1 MQRMLVLRVCLW
13 WLPFALMGCVDPW
26 VTALPTPAAI
36 HTSAPNL
43 STDYAGRAVLSWQ
56 RKAQETTV
64 LEYAVLTEGVWSKP
78 TEVARGTNWFVNWAD
93 IPAVQP
99 INDKFWVAHY
109 LQKTPGGKYAYDVQ
123 LRLSTDGGRT
133 WRDAGRPHTDD
144 TLSEHGFV
152 SMFPDGDRLGLVW
165 LDGRESKPPQDSS
178 AHHSSHGAM
187 TLRSAHLD
195 SQGRL
200 HNEQLVDA
208 RVCDC
213 CPTAASWTASG
224 PLVVYRDRSAGE
236 IRDIASS
243 RLQPQG
249 WTEPQPV
256 SVDGWHTAGCPV
268 NGPALAVQQKDVAV
282 LWYSGAERPSKVFLA
297 RSADGGATYGR
308 KLKVNKQEPL
318 GRVTMVM
325 HPDRSLVL
333 LWLQEDA
340 PEQAWLVARYV
351 SADNELGE
359 IKKIVRVSPERFS
372 GFPKLI
378 NADSKTVLAWTHVA
392 SEGLQV
398 RTLIIDEKA
407 LKQ

>member
-1 MQRMLVLRVCLW
+1 MQRMLVLRAWLC
-13 WLPFALMGCVDPW
+13 WLPFALMGCEDPW
-26 VTALPTPAAI
+26 VTPLPTPAAI

-43 STDYAGRAVLSWQ
+43 STDDAGHVVLSWQ
-56 RKAQETTV
+56 RKEQETTV
-64 LEYAVLTEGVWSKP
+64 LEYAVLTEGGWSKP
-78 TEVARGTNWFVNWAD
+78 VEVARGKNWFVNWAD

-99 INDKFWVAHY
+99 VNDKFWAAHY
-109 LQKTPGGKYAYDVQ
+109 LQKTLGGKYAYAVQ
-123 LRLSTDGGRT
+123 LRLSTDGGKT
-133 WRDAGRPHTDD
+133 WSDAGSPHTDN

-152 SMFPDGDRLGLVW
+152 SMFPDGDHLGLVW
-165 LDGRESKPPQDSS
+165 LDGRETKPPQDSS

-195 SQGRL
+195 SEGRL
-200 HNEQLVDA
+200 LNEHLVDA

-213 CPTAASWTASG
+213 CQTAASRTTSG
-224 PLVVYRDRSAGE
+224 PLVVYRDRSAEE

-268 NGPALAVQQKDVAV
+268 NGPALAVQQNDVAV
-282 LWYSGAERPSKVFLA
+282 LWYSGAERPPQVFLA
-297 RSADGGATYGR
+297 RSVDGGATYGR
-308 KLKVNKQEPL
+308 KLKVNTQEPL

-325 HPDRSLVL
+325 YPDRSLVL

-340 PEQAWLVARYV
+340 PGQAWLVARHV
-351 SADNELGE
+351 SADNELGA
-359 IKKIVRVSPERFS
+359 IKRIVKVSPERLS

-378 NADSKTVLAWTHVA
+378 NADAKTVLAWTHVA
-392 SEGLQV
+392 NEGLQV
-398 RTLIIDEKA
+398 RTLIVDEKA